1 VGGVAA
7 LVCAIS
13 FAVLMLALVIVVLK
27 LSRTMAITNGILDD
41 IRKEVVPLMGK
52 LQTTM
57 DHINNEM
64 GYVDGILESAETV
77 AARANSMTKAAQ
89 SLVTSPLVK
98 VLSLGLGVR
107 KALGLGTPGNDRIE
121 PVEGKEQATR

>member
-1 VGGVAA
+1 
-7 LVCAIS
+7 
-13 FAVLMLALVIVVLK
+13 MLALVIVVLK
-27 LSRTMAITNGILDD
+27 LARTMAITNGILDD
-41 IRKEVVPLMGK
+41 IRRETVPLMGK

-64 GYVDGILESAETV
+64 GYVDGVLKSAETL

-89 SLVTSPLVK
+89 SLVTSPLMR

-107 KALGLGTPGNDRIE
+107 KALGATSG
-121 PVEGKEQATR
+121 GKERAEPERGRGQS